1 MRAEDLEKSRL
12 EELEALA
19 LYFSMPFGGPQ
30 RISMNIRQLDLGEA
44 LRRVDMKTE
53 WWQGVKEWHAAPR
66 GIWSGGIFL

>member
-30 RISMNIRQLDLGEA
+30 RIAMNIRQLDLGEA
-44 LRRVDMKTE
+44 LRRVDMMKE
-53 WWQGVKEWHAAPR
+53 WQGVKEWHAAPR
-66 GIWSGGIFL
+66 GIGSGCTFL